1 MLRDTPHRT
10 PVRRTAVLAWLTGV
24 LVLALAA
31 CTGGGAD
38 GAGESSSADSGASL
52 SAPEG
57 GGDAGRAGDEAGFGQ
72 AESATDT
79 AAVASERQ
87 VITTGHATV
96 VTDDPVAAAGEL
108 ARLVEEAGGRVERR
122 QETRATGD
130 SPASASLTV
139 RVPADRMTSAVEALG
154 TLGEVED
161 VQLDSE
167 DVTGQ
172 AQDLDARIAAL
183 RTSTQRLRGLM
194 ADAAS
199 TADLLEVEQELSERQ
214 ADLDALTAQRQRL
227 ADEVAMSTLDVELV
241 AEPVAVVQSG
251 GGFLGGLSS
260 GWGALVTTAQAV
272 VLVVGVLLPWLGLGL
287 LGYLG
292 YRWVRRS
299 LRSRADGGPGT
310 DDDGGAPEGPGG
322 PDDGSDAAREPGR
335 DVAAA
340 RT

>member
-1 MLRDTPHRT
+1 MLRDTPPRT
-10 PVRRTAVLAWLTGV
+10 PVRRTAALAWLTGV

-31 CTGGGAD
+31 CSGGGAD
-38 GAGESSSADSGASL
+38 SGAESSSADSGASL

-57 GGDAGRAGDEAGFGQ
+57 GDAGSAGDEAAFGQ
-72 AESATDT
+72 AEAPSDTD
-79 AAVASERQ
+79 AAAASERQ

-194 ADAAS
+194 ADASS

-227 ADEVAMSTLDVELV
+227 ADEVAMSTLDVALV
-241 AEPVAVVQSG
+241 AEPVAAVQSG

-260 GWGALVTTAQAV
+260 GWNALVTTAQAV
-272 VLVVGVLLPWLGLGL
+272 VLVLGVLLPWLGLGL

-299 LRSRADGGPGT
+299 RRSRTDGGPGP
-310 DDDGGAPEGPGG
+310 DDDGGTPGAPDGPHDGG
-322 PDDGSDAAREPGR
+322 DAAREP

-340 RT
+340 RS